1 MLSKVVPGKDFHFS
15 LAGYHERDNAYI
27 FSGEENSLMSERT
40 YNTAFICDYKM
51 HWFPFDTQTCYM
63 DLVMRSNADRF
74 VELEPD
80 LVDYTGRPAWR

>member
-1 MLSKVVPGKDFHFS
+1 
-15 LAGYHERDNAYI
+15 
-27 FSGEENSLMSERT
+27 MSERT